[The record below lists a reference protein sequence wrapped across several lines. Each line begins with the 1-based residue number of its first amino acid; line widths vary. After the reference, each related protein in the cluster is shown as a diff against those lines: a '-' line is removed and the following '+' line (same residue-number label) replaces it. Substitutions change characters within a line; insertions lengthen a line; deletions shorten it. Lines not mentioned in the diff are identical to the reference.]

1 VRKILLP
8 LVFVFF
14 AFRCF
19 GAEYADGRIKL
30 LIHENTGR
38 FSLYFLSDPV
48 GGKYSPLFVDQDPR
62 TSFLA
67 LTVDGRNYRM
77 GEASAFR
84 MSLGGGPLNPAL
96 IFKSSFLTVVEDFTF
111 TRSAGSSL
119 SDGVRITITI
129 SNNGEI
135 PRQVGV
141 KLLFDTNLGEG
152 GPDHFVTDRRKIGAE
167 AVLDGTSEDRYW
179 VSRSPRLG
187 LRGDLSS
194 GQTRPDLV
202 HFANWK
208 RLNEAPWK
216 ADFSEGRNFNFLP
229 TSVGDSAVSY
239 YYDPRTLEKGEGRT
253 VTLVLSPVYGPGGSA
268 GIPDRETVD
277 ADLAMLG
284 DMLTKIDRYV
294 SSGALPAADELAALE
309 SLVSRLKQKYK
320 LDTEGAQQN

>member
-14 AFRCF
+14 ALRGF

-38 FSLYFLSDPV
+38 FSLYARSDTA

-62 TSFLA
+62 TSFLS

-84 MSLGGGPLNPAL
+84 TSLGGGPLNPAI
-96 IFKSSFLTVVEDFTF
+96 IFKSSFLTVVEEFTF

-119 SDGVRITITI
+119 TDGVRITITI
-129 SNNGEI
+129 SNNGETPLRAGI
-135 PRQVGV
+135 

-152 GPDHFVTDRRKIGAE
+152 GGDHFVTDKRKIGAE
-167 AVLDGTSEDRYW
+167 TILDGTSEDRYW
-179 VSRSPRLG
+179 ISRSPRLG
-187 LRGDLSS
+187 LRGSIS

-208 RLNEAPWK
+208 RLNGAPWK
-216 ADFSEGRNFNFLP
+216 AGFSQGRNFNFLP
-229 TSVGDSAVSY
+229 VSVGDSAVCY
-239 YYDPRTLEKGEGRT
+239 YYEPRTLEKGEGRT
-253 VTLVLSPVYGPGGSA
+253 VSLVLSPAYGQEERADVPGG
-268 GIPDRETVD
+268 ETVD
-277 ADLAMLG
+277 ADLAVLG
-284 DMLTKIDRYV
+284 DLLTKIDNYV
-294 SSGALPAADELAALE
+294 SGGSLPAADELAALE